1 MENSQKLSVGIECQE
16 PLTQEVDETEVAD
29 DEPEEEDDFEGLGL
43 KEKMD
48 WSRFKTI
55 FRYRPKTVDEEGKL
69 TEEDIYNIM
78 RENRTNP
85 YLAAMLASMSL
96 TVYISRRIRMRQ
108 KLFLSLK
115 GYVTYMEPVC
125 SFRRSQHR
133 QKQPHT
139 HSQSIT
145 FCQAQVQVPGQ
156 LQVRSQ
162 VRSKR
167 SKD

>member
-1 MENSQKLSVGIECQE
+1 MSVGIENQE
-16 PLTQEVDETEVAD
+16 PLSQEVDDTKVVDKEP
-29 DEPEEEDDFEGLGL
+29 DEEDEDDFEGLGL

-96 TVYISRRIRMRQ
+96 TVRISRRIRRRE

-115 GYVTYMEPVC
+115 GGVTFLICMEPIF
-125 SFRRSQHR
+125 SYLP
-133 QKQPHT
+133 K
-139 HSQSIT
+139 
-145 FCQAQVQVPGQ
+145 
-156 LQVRSQ
+156 
-162 VRSKR
+162 
-167 SKD
+167 